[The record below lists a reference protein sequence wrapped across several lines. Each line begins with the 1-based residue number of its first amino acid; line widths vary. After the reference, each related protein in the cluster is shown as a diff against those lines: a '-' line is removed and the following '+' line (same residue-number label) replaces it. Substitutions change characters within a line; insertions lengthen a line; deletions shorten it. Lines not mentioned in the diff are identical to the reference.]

1 MSTRES
7 IGVSLGAGLPPAQQ
21 PSAASPSPKQPPTS
35 HRVYGPS
42 ALGGGLHRFWS
53 LTFML
58 ARTEFKL
65 RFFGSIFGYLWTL
78 VRPLLFFG
86 VLLFVFTKILDVN
99 SGNPVPHYAE
109 YLLTSIILFTYFQ
122 ETTSGCVP
130 SLVGRENLLRKVRF
144 PRLVVPLSV
153 ALFSLFNLG
162 MNLLVVFTFI
172 LASGVTPMWSWF
184 ELPVLIALLVVL
196 STGVGMLLSA
206 LYVRFRDI
214 QPIWEVI
221 SQVLWYGSPILYTV
235 QSASQHHLLG
245 ISFKRILV
253 TNPIGAIITQAR
265 KALLDSHAPSAAR
278 AIGGDLRLLLPLGI
292 TFGLFAV
299 GLWYFNREAP
309 RISENL

>member
-1 MSTRES
+1 MSAHQG
-7 IGVSLGAGLPPAQQ
+7 IGVAPPS
-21 PSAASPSPKQPPTS
+21 SAPAS

-65 RFFGSIFGYLWTL
+65 RFFGSVLGYVWTL
-78 VRPLLFFG
+78 MRPLMLFG
-86 VLLFVFTKILDVN
+86 VLLFVFTELLHIN
-99 SGNPVPHYAE
+99 SQAIPHYPE
-109 YLLTSIILFTYFQ
+109 YLLESIILFTYFQ
-122 ETTSGCVP
+122 ETTSGSVA

-153 ALFSLFNLG
+153 ALTCFFNLC
-162 MNLLVVFTFI
+162 MNLIVVFIFI
-172 LASGVTPMWSWF
+172 LASGIEPRWSWL
-184 ELPVLIALLVVL
+184 ELPMLVAPLVLISV
-196 STGVGMLLSA
+196 GVGMLLSA

-235 QSASQHHLLG
+235 QTAAHKHLFG
-245 ISFKRILV
+245 ISFSRILV
-253 TNPIGAIITQAR
+253 INPLGAILTQAR
-265 KALLDSHAPSAAR
+265 KALLDPAAPSAAR
-278 AIGGDLRLLLPLGI
+278 AIGGNARLLLPFGI
-292 TFGLFAV
+292 IAGLFAI
-299 GLWYFNREAP
+299 GLWFFNREAP

>member
-1 MSTRES
+1 MS
-7 IGVSLGAGLPPAQQ
+7 VGAPSELAAKRPPQ
-21 PSAASPSPKQPPTS
+21 S

-42 ALGGGLHRFWS
+42 ALGGGLQRFWA

-65 RFFGSIFGYLWTL
+65 RFFGSAFGYLWTL

-99 SGNPVPHYAE
+99 RGSPIPHYPE
-109 YLLTSIILFTYFQ
+109 YLLESIILFTFFQ

-162 MNLLVVFTFI
+162 MNLVVVFIFI
-172 LASGVTPMWSWF
+172 LASGVSPTVTWL
-184 ELPVLIALLVVL
+184 ELPVLVALLAIL
-196 STGVGMLLSA
+196 ATGLGMLLSA

-235 QSASQHHLLG
+235 QTASKHHLFG
-245 ISFKRILV
+245 ISFARILV
-253 TNPIGAIITQAR
+253 INPIGAILTQAR
-265 KALLDSHAPSAAR
+265 KALLDPAAPSAVR
-278 AIGGDLRLLLPLGI
+278 AIGGTGRLLIPFAI
-292 TFGLFAV
+292 VFGLFAL

>member
-1 MSTRES
+1 MSAS
-7 IGVSLGAGLPPAQQ
+7 QGIGLPARGGGPQ
-21 PSAASPSPKQPPTS
+21 S

-65 RFFGSIFGYLWTL
+65 RFFGSVFGYLWTL

-86 VLLFVFTKILDVN
+86 VLLFVFTELLRVN
-99 SGNPVPHYAE
+99 STTVPHYPE
-109 YLLTSIILFTYFQ
+109 YLLESIILFTYFQ
-122 ETTSGCVP
+122 ETTSGSVA

-144 PRLVVPLSV
+144 PRLVIPLSV
-153 ALFSLFNLG
+153 ALTSLFNLC
-162 MNLLVVFTFI
+162 MNLIVVFVFI
-172 LASGVTPMWSWF
+172 IASGVEPRWTWF
-184 ELPVLIALLVVL
+184 ELPVLVALLVTI
-196 STGVGMLLSA
+196 SAGVGMLLSA

-235 QSASQHHLLG
+235 QTAANKHLFG
-245 ISFKRILV
+245 ISFARILV
-253 TNPIGAIITQAR
+253 INPLGAILTQAR
-265 KALLDSHAPSAAR
+265 KALLDSSAPSAAR
-278 AIGGDLRLLLPLGI
+278 AIGGNARLLLPLGI
-292 TFGLFAV
+292 IAGLFAL
-299 GLWYFNREAP
+299 GLWFFNREAP

>member
-1 MSTRES
+1 
-7 IGVSLGAGLPPAQQ
+7 VSSAPGIELAAPRRPQAQ
-21 PSAASPSPKQPPTS
+21 
-35 HRVYGPS
+35 RVYGPS

-65 RFFGSIFGYLWTL
+65 RFFGSVFGYLWTL

-86 VLLFVFTKILDVN
+86 VLLFVFTEIIDVN
-99 SGNPVPHYAE
+99 RGSPIAHYPE
-109 YLLTSIILFTYFQ
+109 YLLESIILFTFFQ

-162 MNLLVVFTFI
+162 MNLLVVFIFI
-172 LASGVTPMWSWF
+172 LASGVTPTWSWL
-184 ELPVLIALLVVL
+184 ELPVLVMLLAIL
-196 STGVGMLLSA
+196 ATGVGMLLSA
-206 LYVRFRDI
+206 MYVRFRDI
-214 QPIWEVI
+214 QPIWEVFAQI
-221 SQVLWYGSPILYTV
+221 LWYASPILYTV
-235 QSASQHHLLG
+235 QTASNHHLLG
-245 ISFKRILV
+245 ISFARILV
-253 TNPIGAIITQAR
+253 INPIGAILTQAR
-265 KALLDSHAPSAAR
+265 KALLQPSAPSAVR
-278 AIGGDLRLLLPLGI
+278 AIGGEARLLIPLAI
-292 TFGLFAV
+292 VFGMFAL

>member
-1 MSTRES
+1 
-7 IGVSLGAGLPPAQQ
+7 VSSAPGIKLAAPRRPQAQ
-21 PSAASPSPKQPPTS
+21 
-35 HRVYGPS
+35 RVYGPS

-65 RFFGSIFGYLWTL
+65 RFFGSVFGYLWTL

-86 VLLFVFTKILDVN
+86 VLLFVFTEIIDVN
-99 SGNPVPHYAE
+99 RGSPISHYPE
-109 YLLTSIILFTYFQ
+109 YLLESIILFTFFQ

-162 MNLLVVFTFI
+162 MNLLVVFIFI
-172 LASGVTPMWSWF
+172 LASGVTPTWSWL
-184 ELPVLIALLVVL
+184 ELPVLVMLLAIL
-196 STGVGMLLSA
+196 ATGVGMLLSA
-206 LYVRFRDI
+206 MYVRFRDI
-214 QPIWEVI
+214 QPIWEVFAQI
-221 SQVLWYGSPILYTV
+221 LWYASPILYTV
-235 QSASQHHLLG
+235 QTASNHHLLG
-245 ISFKRILV
+245 ISFARILV
-253 TNPIGAIITQAR
+253 INPIGAILTQAR
-265 KALLDSHAPSAAR
+265 KALLQPSAPSAVR
-278 AIGGDLRLLLPLGI
+278 AIGGEARLLIPLAI
-292 TFGLFAV
+292 VFGMFAL

>member
-1 MSTRES
+1 
-7 IGVSLGAGLPPAQQ
+7 VS
-21 PSAASPSPKQPPTS
+21 SAPGIKLAAPRRPQA

-65 RFFGSIFGYLWTL
+65 RFFGSVFGYLWTL

-86 VLLFVFTKILDVN
+86 VLLFVFTEIIDVN
-99 SGNPVPHYAE
+99 RGSPIAHYPE
-109 YLLTSIILFTYFQ
+109 YLLESIILFTFFQ

-162 MNLLVVFTFI
+162 MNLLVVFIFI
-172 LASGVTPMWSWF
+172 LASGVTPTWSWL
-184 ELPVLIALLVVL
+184 ELPVLVMLLAIL
-196 STGVGMLLSA
+196 ATGVGMLLSA
-206 LYVRFRDI
+206 MYVRFRDI
-214 QPIWEVI
+214 QPIWEVFAQI
-221 SQVLWYGSPILYTV
+221 LWYASPILYTV
-235 QSASQHHLLG
+235 QTASNHHLLG
-245 ISFKRILV
+245 ISFARILV
-253 TNPIGAIITQAR
+253 INPIGAILTQAR
-265 KALLDSHAPSAAR
+265 KALLQPSAPSAVR
-278 AIGGDLRLLLPLGI
+278 AIGGEARLLIPLAI
-292 TFGLFAV
+292 VFGMFAL